1 MYYKCSRTRP
11 KENHAYL
18 TGRHLAR
25 VSRSYKCC
33 LFHFHKLFFFS
44 DKKEKND
51 DAKSFEKENK
61 KLISLA
67 SCRMPPSC
75 TPEFKMK
82 SFYLRRTSHLR
93 RDEAMASEEGC

>member
-1 MYYKCSRTRP
+1 MQ
-11 KENHAYL
+11 NL
-18 TGRHLAR
+18 L
-25 VSRSYKCC
+25 
-33 LFHFHKLFFFS
+33 
-44 DKKEKND
+44 KKK
-51 DAKSFEKENK
+51 KK

>member
-1 MYYKCSRTRP
+1 MSVGRT
-11 KENHAYL
+11 NAASFIFINY
-18 TGRHLAR
+18 
-25 VSRSYKCC
+25 
-33 LFHFHKLFFFS
+33 FFFLT
-44 DKKEKND
+44 KKKKMTMQNLL
-51 DAKSFEKENK
+51 KKKKK